1 LEKTRITKQVDG
13 ERNYHVF
20 YQLLAGA
27 EPEMLT
33 DFGLDVNRAASLY
46 SYLGCR
52 EGAPEMS
59 DHDGKGYEETCQ
71 CLQSIGLSL
80 LQQKNVFSIV
90 AAVLHLG
97 NIQFETNGDDDNHHH
112 EGDHAKIKGES
123 AASLQKAC
131 ELLGVDEAKL
141 SEALLT
147 KSLNVNG
154 KTIKKR
160 QNVAMAED
168 KRDALA
174 KLTYSSLFLWLVKRV
189 NETLNQT
196 SSVVTSPK
204 KEQADKGFIGVLDIY
219 GFECFET
226 NGYEQLLINY
236 CNEKLQRHFNRHLFE
251 VEQQIYVNEGVDWTY
266 ITFNDNRPCLE
277 LIEGGG
283 GCVGILNTLDDAW
296 GGMGTATEKDTKFV
310 THLHKLFGPVETKKD
325 DDDATGGG
333 HKNYTMPKFGND
345 RQFIIVHYAGEVR
358 MCSRWA
364 RFFTVA

>member
-1 LEKTRITKQVDG
+1 LLEKTRITKQVDG

-27 EPEMLT
+27 EPETLT
-33 DFGLDVNRAASLY
+33 DLGLDVSRAASHY

-52 EGAPEMS
+52 GAPEMS
-59 DHDGKGYEETCQ
+59 EHDAKGFEETRQ
-71 CLQSIGLSL
+71 CLQSIGLSF

-97 NIQFETNGDDDNHHH
+97 NIQFEENGDDDNHH
-112 EGDHAKIKGES
+112 EGDHAKIKEES
-123 AASLQKAC
+123 AGSLKTAC
-131 ELLGVDEAKL
+131 ELLGIDEAKL

-196 SSVVTSPK
+196 SNVVASPK

-325 DDDATGGG
+325 DDDANGGG

-358 MCSRWA
+358 SCFRQCSH
-364 RFFTVA
+364 